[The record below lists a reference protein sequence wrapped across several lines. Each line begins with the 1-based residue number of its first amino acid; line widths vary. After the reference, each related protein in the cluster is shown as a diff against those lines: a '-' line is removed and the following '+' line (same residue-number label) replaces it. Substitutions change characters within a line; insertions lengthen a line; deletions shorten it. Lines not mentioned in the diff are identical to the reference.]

1 SETLFSSVL
10 INTGSASDTVKV
22 YATGKPT
29 TIDGGGGQDYV
40 IVGDPFNNAQYIQG
54 ALTVKNPP
62 AGGYTTLYVND
73 YGESN
78 KPIFTI
84 SESAITG
91 LTPAPINYVQYD
103 LKALGVI
110 GSKGVNTV
118 TIANTPTSGVG
129 GGLYTTYE
137 SLNSGLDTVTVK
149 GTTGPLV
156 L

>member
-1 SETLFSSVL
+1 RCEELESRLVPSCSPSIVSGQLRSNCDNAANTVTLDRSGSFEFINGVGFSETLFSSVL

-78 KPIFTI
+78 NRIFTI

-103 LKALGVI
+103 LKAL
-110 GSKGVNTV
+110 
-118 TIANTPTSGVG
+118 
-129 GGLYTTYE
+129 
-137 SLNSGLDTVTVK
+137 
-149 GTTGPLV
+149 
-156 L
+156 